1 VAVTSASRWVPWRG
15 TGWVAGADTSW
26 LVPATWLP
34 SSEVCVGSSAILSL
48 KVIGVEM
55 GLEIGKIGRD
65 GRGRRG
71 GRKLIAT

>member
-1 VAVTSASRWVPWRG
+1 
-15 TGWVAGADTSW
+15 
-26 LVPATWLP
+26 
-34 SSEVCVGSSAILSL
+34 L